1 MDHGK
6 RRGAYRTSGEA
17 DHIDLGHEPPL
28 SVDGETNNLIDR
40 RRVSVQWFSG
50 TILTGLCGAALM
62 GGAVFASLD
71 GQSNFATVPERVQLA
86 LRGSGDRAAATAR
99 KADRLPPPSE
109 SNAQR
114 RVIRDTQT
122 SRVGNRE
129 VVRVRAFVRVASNL
143 ALSTS
148 ELSANIP
155 AFNPL
160 RMQAAEATPGAA
172 TADESPDAEVD
183 AEVSFVTADLA
194 TVLPRA
200 KIAAVLSI
208 DDVLVRV
215 REAANWTGSTPPR
228 QLTPE
233 LPRGTRLA
241 YAAEGITDPYAGFET
256 RMAPENVTLLPKT
269 QKETT
274 GGTPWSE
281 RTVAVRKGE
290 TVASVLRELGA
301 RPDDI
306 KAITAALGA
315 RGRDGG
321 VRENHKLRVLL
332 APTDDPKFVQ
342 PIRVVIAN
350 DSAIEAVVAW
360 SDLGRYVQVDIRN
373 LETEVARSRQ
383 QQQDEEEDDGRGV
396 RLYQSI
402 YETALR
408 NQVPRPLIEDLIR
421 IYSYDVDFQRRVQP
435 GDSFEVLF
443 TEDEGSNDSKGEVL
457 IASLTT
463 GGETRRYY
471 RFQSA
476 DDGLVDFY
484 DDTGKSAKK
493 FLVRKPLADGIM
505 RSGFGMR
512 NHPLLRQYRA
522 AHRCG
527 LGGADGHADLRI
539 RQWHGRKDGM
549 GRRLWPLH
557 PRPARQRLP
566 DRLRPHVGL
575 RPQHDRGQA
584 RSAGPDHRLRRL
596 HRPVDRRPPA
606 LRDHRQRPPRR
617 PDEVPPAA
625 RSRARGRNARELRAR
640 ARAARQHD
648 QPRRPDTREP
658 AARRADVDDDALIFN
673 PEKSVGWEK
682 ARPGCAS
689 LATWTVQA
697 PCPPERD
704 MMRSCHGGHGA
715 ARLCP
720 PYRSRLRLCYFF
732 WPSSTLRSGLDFVA
746 SASRAISGLGVAYTS
761 ASTFCMSSPVKGL
774 TS

>member
-1 MDHGK
+1 LDHGK
-6 RRGAYRTSGEA
+6 RRGAYRTGGEA
-17 DHIDLGHEPPL
+17 DYIDLGHEPPL
-28 SVDGETNNLIDR
+28 SVDGETSNLIDR

-86 LRGSGDRAAATAR
+86 LRGTGDRAATAR
-99 KADRLPPPSE
+99 KSDRLPPVTE

-129 VVRVRAFVRVASNL
+129 IVRVRAFVRVASNL

-160 RMQAAEATPGAA
+160 RMQAAEAAPGATA
-172 TADESPDAEVD
+172 TDESPAEID

-194 TVLPRA
+194 TVLPKA

-208 DDVLVRV
+208 DDVLGRV
-215 REAANWTGSTPPR
+215 REAANWTGSTPPP
-228 QLTPE
+228 QLTPDM
-233 LPRGTRLA
+233 PRGTRLA
-241 YAAEGITDPYAGFET
+241 YAAEGISDPYAGFEA

-274 GGTPWSE
+274 GGTPWNE

-290 TVASVLRELGA
+290 TVGSVLRELGA

-306 KAITAALGA
+306 KAIIAVLGA

-332 APTDDPKFVQ
+332 APTDDPKLMR

-350 DSAIEAVVAW
+350 DSAVEAVVAW

-373 LETEVARSRQ
+373 LETEVARSRQQ

-443 TEDEGSNDSKGEVL
+443 AEDEGSADGKSEVL

-522 AHRCG
+522 HTGVDWAAPMGTPIYASGNGTVEKMGWEGGYGRYIRVRHANGYQTAYGHMSAFARNMDEGKRVRQGQIIGYVGSTGLSTGAH
-527 LGGADGHADLRI
+527 LHYEI
-539 RQWHGRKDGM
+539 IVNGRHVDPMKF
-549 GRRLWPLH
+549 
-557 PRPARQRLP
+557 RLP
-566 DRLRPHVGL
+566 RGRVLEGATLASFEQERERLDHMITR
-575 RPQHDRGQA
+575 
-584 RSAGPDHRLRRL
+584 AGPTR
-596 HRPVDRRPPA
+596 A
-606 LRDHRQRPPRR
+606 NPPR
-617 PDEVPPAA
+617 VAQT
-625 RSRARGRNARELRAR
+625 STT
-640 ARAARQHD
+640 
-648 QPRRPDTREP
+648 TR
-658 AARRADVDDDALIFN
+658 
-673 PEKSVGWEK
+673 
-682 ARPGCAS
+682 
-689 LATWTVQA
+689 
-697 PCPPERD
+697 
-704 MMRSCHGGHGA
+704 
-715 ARLCP
+715 
-720 PYRSRLRLCYFF
+720 
-732 WPSSTLRSGLDFVA
+732 
-746 SASRAISGLGVAYTS
+746 
-761 ASTFCMSSPVKGL
+761 
-774 TS
+774 

>member
-1 MDHGK
+1 LDHGK
-6 RRGAYRTSGEA
+6 RRGAYRAGGEA
-17 DHIDLGHEPPL
+17 DHIDLGNEPPL
-28 SVDGETNNLIDR
+28 SVDGETSNLIDR

-71 GQSNFATVPERVQLA
+71 GQTNFATVPERVQLA
-86 LRGSGDRAAATAR
+86 LRGSGDRAATAR
-99 KADRLPPPSE
+99 KSDRLPPPSE

-129 VVRVRAFVRVASNL
+129 IVRVRAFVRVASNL

-160 RMQAAEATPGAA
+160 RMQAADATPGAA
-172 TADESPDAEVD
+172 QPDESPDAEVD

-208 DDVLVRV
+208 DDVLGRV
-215 REAANWTGSTPPR
+215 REAANWTGSTPSR
-228 QLTPE
+228 HLSPE
-233 LPRGTRLA
+233 LPRSTRMA
-241 YAAEGITDPYAGFET
+241 YAAEGNPDPYAGFET

-274 GGTPWSE
+274 GGTTWTE
-281 RTVAVRKGE
+281 RTVTVRKGE
-290 TVASVLRELGA
+290 TVASVLRDLGA

-306 KAITAALGA
+306 KAVTAALGA

-321 VRENHKLRVLL
+321 VRENHKLRILL
-332 APTDDPKFVQ
+332 APTNDPKLFQ

-360 SDLGRYVQVDIRN
+360 SDLGRYVQVDIRI
-373 LETEVARSRQ
+373 LETEVARSRPQ
-383 QQQDEEEDDGRGV
+383 EEEEDDGRGV

-443 TEDEGSNDSKGEVL
+443 AEDESAADGKSEVL
-457 IASLTT
+457 LASLTT

-505 RSGFGMR
+505 RSGFGNR
-512 NHPLLRQYRA
+512 HHPLLRYTKMHTGVDWA
-522 AHRCG
+522 APMG
-527 LGGADGHADLRI
+527 TPIYASGNGTVEKMGWEGGYGRYIRI
-539 RQWHGRKDGM
+539 RHANGYQTAYGHMSAFARNMAEGKRVRQGQIIGYVGSTGLSTGAHLHYEIIVNGRHVDPMKF
-549 GRRLWPLH
+549 
-557 PRPARQRLP
+557 RLP
-566 DRLRPHVGL
+566 RGRVLEGPTLASFEKERERLDNMITR
-575 RPQHDRGQA
+575 
-584 RSAGPDHRLRRL
+584 AGPTR
-596 HRPVDRRPPA
+596 A
-606 LRDHRQRPPRR
+606 TPPR
-617 PDEVPPAA
+617 VA
-625 RSRARGRNARELRAR
+625 
-640 ARAARQHD
+640 QTI
-648 QPRRPDTREP
+648 TR
-658 AARRADVDDDALIFN
+658 
-673 PEKSVGWEK
+673 
-682 ARPGCAS
+682 
-689 LATWTVQA
+689 
-697 PCPPERD
+697 
-704 MMRSCHGGHGA
+704 
-715 ARLCP
+715 
-720 PYRSRLRLCYFF
+720 
-732 WPSSTLRSGLDFVA
+732 
-746 SASRAISGLGVAYTS
+746 
-761 ASTFCMSSPVKGL
+761 
-774 TS
+774 

>member
-1 MDHGK
+1 LDHGK
-6 RRGAYRTSGEA
+6 RRGAYRTIGEA

-28 SVDGETNNLIDR
+28 SVDGETSNLIDR

-86 LRGSGDRAAATAR
+86 LRGSGDRTATAR
-99 KADRLPPPSE
+99 KSDRLPPPSE

-129 VVRVRAFVRVASNL
+129 IVRVRAFVRVASNL

-160 RMQAAEATPGAA
+160 RMQAAEATPGA
-172 TADESPDAEVD
+172 TPADETPDAEVD

-194 TVLPRA
+194 SVLPRA
-200 KIAAVLSI
+200 KIAAILSI
-208 DDVLVRV
+208 DDVLGRV
-215 REAANWTGSTPPR
+215 REAANWTGSVPSRHLP
-228 QLTPE
+228 PE

-241 YAAEGITDPYAGFET
+241 YAAEGNLDLYAGFEA

-274 GGTPWSE
+274 GGTAWTE
-281 RTVAVRKGE
+281 RTVNVRKGE
-290 TVASVLRELGA
+290 TVGSVLRELGA

-306 KAITAALGA
+306 KAITAALGT
-315 RGRDGG
+315 RGREGG

-332 APTDDPKFVQ
+332 APTNDPKLMQ

-360 SDLGRYVQVDIRN
+360 SDLGRYVQVDIRT

-408 NQVPRPLIEDLIR
+408 NQVPRPLIEDIIR
-421 IYSYDVDFQRRVQP
+421 IYSYDIDFQRRVQP
-435 GDSFEVLF
+435 GDSFEILF
-443 TEDEGSNDSKGEVL
+443 AGEDEGNDAKSEVL
-457 IASLTT
+457 FASLTT

-471 RFQSA
+471 RFQSS

-484 DDTGKSAKK
+484 DETGKSAKK

-505 RSGFGMR
+505 RSGFGSR
-512 NHPLLRQYRA
+512 HHPLLHYTKMHTGVDWA
-522 AHRCG
+522 APMG
-527 LGGADGHADLRI
+527 TPIYASGNGVIEKIGWEGGYGRYIRI
-539 RQWHGRKDGM
+539 RHANGYQTAYGHLSAFARNMAEGKRVRQGQIVGYVGSTGLSTGAHLHYEIIVNGRHVDPMKF
-549 GRRLWPLH
+549 
-557 PRPARQRLP
+557 RLP
-566 DRLRPHVGL
+566 RGRVLEGATLAKFDQERERLENMITR
-575 RPQHDRGQA
+575 
-584 RSAGPDHRLRRL
+584 AGPNR
-596 HRPVDRRPPA
+596 
-606 LRDHRQRPPRR
+606 
-617 PDEVPPAA
+617 
-625 RSRARGRNARELRAR
+625 
-640 ARAARQHD
+640 
-648 QPRRPDTREP
+648 
-658 AARRADVDDDALIFN
+658 
-673 PEKSVGWEK
+673 
-682 ARPGCAS
+682 
-689 LATWTVQA
+689 
-697 PCPPERD
+697 
-704 MMRSCHGGHGA
+704 GA
-715 ARLCP
+715 APR
-720 PYRSRLRLCYFF
+720 
-732 WPSSTLRSGLDFVA
+732 VA
-746 SASRAISGLGVAYTS
+746 QTTTR
-761 ASTFCMSSPVKGL
+761 
-774 TS
+774 